1 MTYHMQQYLILVS
14 VYMQLM
20 MTLMRGQLVRLH
32 SLSITNQIQSSATDL
47 SQWHRAHDWLHAA
60 PRVSLVADKRKDELP
75 GSWRITCSNT
85 WDPCLVTFSSMM
97 QGHFHCLSITNRIQS
112 SSRDLSQ
119 WRRAHDWLHAAH
131 LVSLVDDKSRMN
143 SSAHDYHISGYTQN
157 TWDLCMVTFSSMMT
171 LMQGQLMHLHS
182 LSITN
187 LSQSSATDLSQ

>member
-60 PRVSLVADKRKDELP
+60 PSVSLVADKRKDELPGSWLITCSNTWDSCLVTCSSMMTYMQGQLMQLHSLSITNLIQFSATELSHWHRAHDWLHAAPRVSLVADKRKDELP

-85 WDPCLVTFSSMM
+85 WDSCL
-97 QGHFHCLSITNRIQS
+97 
-112 SSRDLSQ
+112 
-119 WRRAHDWLHAAH
+119 
-131 LVSLVDDKSRMN
+131 
-143 SSAHDYHISGYTQN
+143 
-157 TWDLCMVTFSSMMT
+157 
-171 LMQGQLMHLHS
+171 
-182 LSITN
+182 
-187 LSQSSATDLSQ
+187 